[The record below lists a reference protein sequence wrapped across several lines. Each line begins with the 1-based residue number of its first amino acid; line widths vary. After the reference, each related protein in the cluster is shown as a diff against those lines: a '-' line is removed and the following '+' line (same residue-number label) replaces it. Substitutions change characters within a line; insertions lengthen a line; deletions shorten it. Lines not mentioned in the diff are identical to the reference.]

1 MFISNFNRFCF
12 RTDENYYPQVF
23 LQELKYVLKE
33 KKIPKYII
41 DNIDIFSDSDFDKEN
56 TDKDSLDKGNSTYE
70 NYDEG
75 NSENVSVYK
84 NGN

>member
-1 MFISNFNRFCF
+1 MFISNFNRFRF
-12 RTDENYYPQVF
+12 RIDENYYPQAF

-56 TDKDSLDKGNSTYE
+56 TDKDSLDKDKSTYE

>member
-1 MFISNFNRFCF
+1 M
-12 RTDENYYPQVF
+12 F

-41 DNIDIFSDSDFDKEN
+41 DNIDIFSDSDFDNEN